1 MRILI
6 AAIAALILSVIP
18 LLAPDALPGVY
29 RDVGLVLLSLYLAI
43 EGFLRLKGGEAAA
56 ASSVQQPQAA
66 GAPAAVPAAAPKEE
80 PSQPG
85 EALIFLS
92 LMQEKGRLLDF
103 LMEDITAYKDD
114 QVAAASRVVHQG
126 CAGIIKQ
133 YFDVSPVHA
142 GNEGDRITIDK
153 SSDPER
159 YRLVGKVVGEPPFS
173 GVVIHRGW
181 KTSKVVLPR
190 LTRPADASSRDVIAP
205 AEVEVR

>member
-1 MRILI
+1 MRVLI

-18 LLAPDALPGVY
+18 FLAPGALPGAY
-29 RDVGLVLLSLYLAI
+29 RDVGLILLSLYLAV
-43 EGFLRLKGGEAAA
+43 EGLLKLKSGDGAPPRPA
-56 ASSVQQPQAA
+56 QQPQPVAT
-66 GAPAAVPAAAPKEE
+66 PAAVPAPTPKEE

-85 EALIFLS
+85 EGLVFLS
-92 LMQEKGRLLDF
+92 LLQEKGRLLDF

-126 CAGIIKQ
+126 CSGIIKQ

-142 GNEGDRITIDK
+142 GNEGDKITIDK

-181 KTSKVVLPR
+181 KTSRVALPR
-190 LTRPADASSRDVIAP
+190 LTRPAEASSRDVIVP
-205 AEVEVR
+205 AEVEVS